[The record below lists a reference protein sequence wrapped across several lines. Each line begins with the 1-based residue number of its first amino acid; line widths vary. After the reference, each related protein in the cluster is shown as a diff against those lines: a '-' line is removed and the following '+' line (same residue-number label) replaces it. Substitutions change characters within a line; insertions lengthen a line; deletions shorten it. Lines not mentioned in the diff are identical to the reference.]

1 MQRRTFLQASV
12 TATGGLMLWFACG
25 KPKGKPEEGAASG
38 TSAAPGEGAELNAWI
53 RIDPDD
59 TVTFRVA
66 DAEMGQGILTAVA
79 MILAEELDA
88 DWTKVKAEHAPGDT
102 AKYGSQS
109 TGGSTTIRQGWEPMK
124 KVGAQARA
132 MLVAA
137 AAERLG
143 VPAAELTTEA
153 STIVLRW
160 PSLP

>member
-1 MQRRTFLQASV
+1 MQRRTFLQASA
-12 TATGGLMLWFACG
+12 TAAGGMMLWFACG
-25 KPKGKPEEGAASG
+25 KPRRKQEEGAASG
-38 TSAAPGEGAELNAWI
+38 TAAPGEGAELNAWI

-66 DAEMGQGILTAVA
+66 DAEMGQGILTAMA

-88 DWTKVKAEHAPGDT
+88 DWKKVNAEHAPGDT
-102 AKYGSQS
+102 ARYGSQS

-143 VPAAELTTEA
+143 VPADRK
-153 STIVLRW
+153 SVV
-160 PSLP
+160 